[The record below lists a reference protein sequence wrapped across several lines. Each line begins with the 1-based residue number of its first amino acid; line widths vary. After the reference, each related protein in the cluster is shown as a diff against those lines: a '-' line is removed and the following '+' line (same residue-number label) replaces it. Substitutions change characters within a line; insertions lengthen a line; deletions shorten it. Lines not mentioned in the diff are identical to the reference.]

1 MNLPAASPL
10 TPAIRPSRP
19 IKLYRTALS
28 GHCHRVELLL
38 SLIGLPYEL
47 VDIDMAKRT
56 HKSPEFLA
64 KNAFGQVPVI
74 EDGDVTLA
82 DSNAILVYLE
92 ARYAPGQWLPRDPV
106 QASAVQRWLS
116 VAAGELTYGLHLARV
131 ITLFKRPA
139 DPADPIALA
148 KALLEVMEGELKT
161 RPFLTGERATLAD
174 VANYAYVAL
183 APEGR
188 VPLAPFPAIRAWL
201 ARIEALPGFVPMKRS
216 AVEQAPGMGAPSG
229 PDDGFHEGE
238 QAIQARVGVRE
249 RMSEIGSRVIRSYMP
264 EQHRQFFTQLP
275 FLIVGTVDGA
285 GQPWASALA
294 GPAGFVTSPDPGQLA
309 VRALPP
315 THDPLAQTLVPGASI
330 GLLGLEPHT
339 RRRNRMNGVVGQL
352 DAQGFSVKVSQSF
365 GNCPQY
371 IQAREPEFLGA
382 DGGAAPALHRADQLD
397 HAAMELIGQ
406 ADTFYIATAHP
417 AAHVHAGTVPNG
429 PERARG
435 VDVSHRGGKPGFVR
449 VDGPGML
456 TVPDFSGN
464 FFFNTLGNI
473 TIEPCAGL
481 LFIDFLTGDLLQVSV
496 RAEIIWDGAELA
508 GFQGA
513 ERLLRLAV
521 TGVRRMPAALP
532 LRWGPATLSP
542 VLARTGDW

>member
-10 TPAIRPSRP
+10 TPAARPGHP
-19 IKLYRTALS
+19 IKLYRMALS

-38 SLIGLPYEL
+38 SLLGLPYEL
-47 VDIDMAKRT
+47 VDIDTAKRA

-106 QASAVQRWLS
+106 QAAAVQRWLS
-116 VAAGELTYGLHLARV
+116 VSAGQLAYGLHMARA
-131 ITLFKRPA
+131 IALFKRPG
-139 DPADPIALA
+139 DPADPIARA
-148 KALLEVMEGELKT
+148 RALLAVMEGELTT
-161 RPFLTGERATLAD
+161 RPFLAGECATLAD
-174 VANYAYVAL
+174 LANYAYVAL
-183 APEGR
+183 APEGA
-188 VPLAPFPAIRAWL
+188 VSLAPFPAIRAWL

-216 AVEQAPGMGAPSG
+216 AVARVPGMDAPSSLN
-229 PDDGFHEGE
+229 DGFHEGE

-249 RMSEIGSRVIRSYMP
+249 RMSEIGARVIRSYMP

-275 FLIVGTVDGA
+275 FLIAGTVDGV

-294 GPAGFVTSPDPGQLA
+294 GPAGFVTSPDPEHLA
-309 VRALPP
+309 VQALPLL
-315 THDPLAQTLVPGASI
+315 HDPLAQTLVSGAPI

-339 RRRNRMNGVVGQL
+339 RRRNRMNGVVGEV
-352 DAQGFSVKVSQSF
+352 DAHGFSVKVSQSF

-371 IQAREPEFLGA
+371 IQAREPEFVGA
-382 DGGAAPALHRADQLD
+382 NGGAAPVLHWADQLD
-397 HAAMELIGQ
+397 DAAMELIRQ

-417 AAHVHAGTVPNG
+417 TAHVHAGTAPYG

-473 TIEPCAGL
+473 TIEPRAGL

-521 TGVRRMPAALP
+521 TSVRRMPAALP
-532 LRWGPATLSP
+532 LRWGPAALSP